1 MIYGYLRT
9 SRAAVDGLAGMHPET
24 QLQALADAGVELA
37 TGYLRT
43 SRAAV
48 DGLAGMHPETQLQA
62 LADAGVELANIFQD
76 VGISGSVLVSD
87 RPGWTELDTKLIRG
101 DTVTVAALDRI
112 SRNRLD
118 LVGVVESLHRRG
130 VGIASLAPAESWL
143 HPLSAHPTEV
153 EQMIGEIIL
162 RVMAWA
168 AQAELESIKRRIAVG
183 IRRAA
188 EEGRFPGRP
197 RALTPEQTSAV
208 RLLRRSGQSQSAVA
222 RTFGVSRQ
230 TIWRAEQSE

>member
-24 QLQALADAGVELA
+24 QLQALVNAEVEL
-37 TGYLRT
+37 T
-43 SRAAV
+43 
-48 DGLAGMHPETQLQA
+48 
-62 LADAGVELANIFQD
+62 NIFQD

-87 RPGWTELDTKLIRG
+87 RPGWTELDAKLIRG

-130 VGIASLAPAESWL
+130 VGIASLAPSESWL

>member
-1 MIYGYLRT
+1 MIY
-9 SRAAVDGLAGMHPET
+9 
-24 QLQALADAGVELA
+24 
-37 TGYLRT
+37 GYLRT

-188 EEGRFPGRP
+188 EEGRFPGRL